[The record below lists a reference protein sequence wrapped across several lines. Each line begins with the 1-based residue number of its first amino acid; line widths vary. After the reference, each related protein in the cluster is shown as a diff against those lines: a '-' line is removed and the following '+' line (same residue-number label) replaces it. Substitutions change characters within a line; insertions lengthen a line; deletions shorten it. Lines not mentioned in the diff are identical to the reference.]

1 MWGNALLV
9 VALLVGGYLLGA
21 ASTWC
26 ALAEWGDRVLCRR
39 LPELLEGTLTHGELA
54 AMRGHLA
61 RGCRRCHR
69 GIESLVAPVFLR
81 AERQVAA
88 ELWPRVEL
96 SSLPVARALL
106 RRAEAL
112 SRPALP
118 AWRGEGAALELDFP
132 MDGPPP
138 GGR

>member
-1 MWGNALLV
+1 MWSSALLT
-9 VALLVGGYLLGA
+9 VAVLVGGYLLGV
-21 ASTWC
+21 ASSYC
-26 ALAEWGDRVLCRR
+26 ALADWGDRLLCRR
-39 LPELLEGTLTHGELA
+39 LPELLAGSLTPAELRT
-54 AMRGHLA
+54 MRGHLA

-88 ELWPRVEL
+88 ELWPRVEF
-96 SSLPVARALL
+96 SSVPVARALL

-118 AWRGEGAALELDFP
+118 AWRGEGAALEPDFP

-138 GGR
+138 GVW